1 MATTEAS
8 AERDG
13 SRATLEIV
21 GTPGGDVTIYAP
33 DRGDNP
39 PPPIF
44 EGAVPATGRLRLRVP
59 KAYLVVVATG
69 FGSAPV
75 HFEDGTSFRSVD
87 LRHGAQPSSDT

>member
-1 MATTEAS
+1 MATTEAT
-8 AERDG
+8 AARDG

-21 GTPGGDVTIYAP
+21 GTPGGDVTIYAR

-44 EGAVPATGRLRLRVP
+44 EGTVPESGRLRLRVP
-59 KAYLVVVATG
+59 RAYLVVIATG

-75 HFEDGTSFRSVD
+75 HFEDGTSFQSVD
-87 LRHGAQPSSDT
+87 VRRGTQPPGDG